1 MSRGILRTSGSMR
14 VAIGLASLALALG
27 CGSIKITDRDEYKG
41 PKLARPDKILI
52 HDFAATVGDLPEWS
66 DAAKANTGAQA
77 AATPEEIEAGRTLGA
92 QMTTELVK
100 RIDDMGLPAER
111 ATADSQPGDGDLVIV
126 GYLSSVEEGS
136 GFKRVVVGFGS
147 GAAEVTST
155 VEGYLSTP
163 EGLRKLGSGAATSG
177 KGRAPGVVMP
187 IVVTAVTANP
197 IGLIIM
203 APVKIGTE
211 MSGRD
216 TVKGV
221 GKRMSEKIADELE
234 IKFREQGWIAD

>member
-1 MSRGILRTSGSMR
+1 MLRGILQTSGAMR
-14 VAIGLASLALALG
+14 LTAGLALLVLALG

-41 PKLARPDKILI
+41 EKLARPDHILI
-52 HDFAATVGDLPEWS
+52 HDFAATVDDLPDWS
-66 DAAKANTGAQA
+66 DAAKANSGAQA
-77 AATPEEIEAGRTLGA
+77 TATPEEIEVGRKLGVE
-92 QMTTELVK
+92 MTTELVK
-100 RIDDMGLPAER
+100 RIDEMGLPAER

-136 GFKRVVVGFGS
+136 GFKRVVIGFGS
-147 GAAEVTST
+147 GAAEVTSS

-163 EGLRKLGSGAATSG
+163 QGLRKLGSGGLTSG
-177 KGRAPGVVMP
+177 KGHAPGVVVP
-187 IVVTAVTANP
+187 LVVTAVTANP

-211 MSGRD
+211 VSGRD

-221 GKRMSEKIADELE
+221 GKRMSDKIADELE
-234 IKFREQGWIAD
+234 KKFREQGWIAD